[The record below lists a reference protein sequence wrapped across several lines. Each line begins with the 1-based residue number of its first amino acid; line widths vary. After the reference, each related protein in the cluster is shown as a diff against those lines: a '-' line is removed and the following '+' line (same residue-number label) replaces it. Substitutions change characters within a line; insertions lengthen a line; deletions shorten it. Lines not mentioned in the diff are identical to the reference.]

1 MPVLLDP
8 VHAASWLEQAEPQE
22 ILRWAVVTLPRFA
35 VSSSFGAD
43 SAVLLHMVA
52 ELDPSVPVLFSDTG
66 LHFEATLAYRD
77 ELAAHLGLRDVR
89 TLVPAKSLDEQ
100 AREDGPG
107 LWERDPDGCC
117 ARRKLAPLDDA
128 LAGFD
133 GWASGLR
140 RDQTLV
146 RSVSPV
152 VQAVRRGGRELVKL
166 APLARWR
173 ASDVEGYL
181 TRHGLPRHPMVAAGY
196 RSIGCRPCTRPV
208 RLSEDDRAGRW
219 AGTPKT
225 ECGLHL

>member
-8 VHAASWLEQAEPQE
+8 VHAASWLEEAEPQD

-52 ELDPSVPVLFSDTG
+52 ELDPSVPVLFCDTG
-66 LHFEATLAYRD
+66 LHFDVTLAYRD
-77 ELAAHLGLRDVR
+77 ELVGHLGLRDVR
-89 TLVPAKSLDEQ
+89 TLRPARSVQQQERD
-100 AREDGPG
+100 DGPA

-117 ARRKLAPLDDA
+117 ARRKLAPLDEA
-128 LAGFD
+128 LREFD
-133 GWASGLR
+133 GWASGVR

-173 ASDVEGYL
+173 APDIEAYL
-181 TRHGLPRHPMVAAGY
+181 SGHSLPPHPMVSAGY
-196 RSIGCRPCTRPV
+196 RSIGCEPCTRPLGTV
-208 RLSEDDRAGRW
+208 EDPRAGRW
-219 AGTPKT
+219 TGSAKT